1 MCGCMGVCFGWLVS
15 WSSVGGRVEEL
26 CAGELLGKLVGWL
39 VGSLASGLVGRWVG
53 RLVGRLFGWRVG
65 GLVGGLV
72 NVAHWLVAA
81 VCCLLLL
88 SRCHVALEGVEDDK
102 LSRGQAGYQV
112 SE

>member
-1 MCGCMGVCFGWLVS
+1 MGVCFGWLVS

-81 VCCLLLL
+81 VCCLLAAVV
-88 SRCHVALEGVEDDK
+88 SVPRGARRRGGRQALP
-102 LSRGQAGYQV
+102 RAGRIPG
-112 SE
+112 E